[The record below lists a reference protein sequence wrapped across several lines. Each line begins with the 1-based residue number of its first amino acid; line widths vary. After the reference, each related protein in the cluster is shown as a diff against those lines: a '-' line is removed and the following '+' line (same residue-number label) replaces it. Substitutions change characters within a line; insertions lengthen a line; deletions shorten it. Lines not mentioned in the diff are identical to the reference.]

1 MQTLIE
7 SLIEFFGVKDF
18 MPHGYCLGW
27 DSPLLWLSVGS
38 DFIMTLAYATY
49 PIGITYFVLRRKDL
63 QYRWLYLGFFI
74 AFILTCASTHFLSV
88 VTVWLP
94 IYWIEAYVNALSAV
108 VAVATVFAIWWV
120 IPQALKLSSPVELQ
134 KARDQAEAANRA
146 KSMFLANMSHEL
158 RTPLN
163 AILGFSELMGADD
176 DLTPKQK
183 ETLGIINRSGSHLLN
198 MINDVLD
205 ISKIEAGRFE
215 LDNQPCDVIKLLQNI
230 GEMISVRAVNKQLS
244 FNLDIAPTMPRFIL
258 IDDGK
263 LRQVLINLLGNAVKF
278 TQEGGVTL
286 HTKTK
291 PLNETTHILVIDVV
305 DSGAGIAI
313 DKQNEL
319 FKPFVQLAQNSSA
332 IKGTGLGLAISKSLV
347 ELMGGG
353 ISVQSVFGQGSTF
366 SIELPVAL
374 ANSVDVEAKSE
385 WQQVKGLAANQKSWR
400 LLVVDDTTDNRLLL
414 ATMLTDVGFEV
425 REAEN
430 GQEAVDIF
438 EQWQPDL
445 IWMDMRMPVMNGY
458 EATTKIRQLPHG
470 DEVKIIALTAS
481 AFKEQHSGIID
492 AGCDDVLHKPFH
504 VPEIFATLV
513 KHLDVKFIYRTDTDD
528 HCKALRGIITPEM
541 IEVLPLE
548 LRQKLCDTALK
559 LDIEELE
566 SVISEIAALSPNLAQ
581 DLRELLAS
589 YQFDQIIRLTGNNA

>member
-7 SLIEFFGVKDF
+7 SLIEFFGVKNF

-49 PIGITYFVLRRKDL
+49 PIGITYFVLKRKDL

-120 IPQALKLSSPVELQ
+120 IPQALKLPSPVELQ

-163 AILGFSELMGADD
+163 AILGFSELMSADE

-183 ETLGIINRSGSHLLN
+183 ETLGIINRSGSHLLS

-205 ISKIEAGRFE
+205 ISKIEAGRIE
-215 LDNQPCDVIKLLQNI
+215 VDNQPYDLIKLLQDI

-244 FNLDIAPTMPRFIL
+244 FNLDIAPMMPRFMW

-263 LRQVLINLLGNAVKF
+263 LRQVLINLLGNAIKF
-278 TQEGGVTL
+278 TKEGSVTL
-286 HTKTK
+286 HAHTQPITDS
-291 PLNETTHILVIDVV
+291 THTLVIDVV
-305 DSGAGIAI
+305 DSGVGISA
-313 DKQNEL
+313 DKQKEL
-319 FKPFVQLAQNSSA
+319 FKPFVQLAQNNSEVQ
-332 IKGTGLGLAISKSLV
+332 GTGLGLAISKSLV
-347 ELMGGG
+347 ELMGGH
-353 ISVQSVFGQGSTF
+353 IEVRSVFGEGSTF
-366 SIELPVAL
+366 TIQLPVTL
-374 ANSVDVEAKSE
+374 ANIIDVEFKPT
-385 WQQVKGLAANQKSWR
+385 WQQVKILAPNQQSWK
-400 LLVVDDTTDNRLLL
+400 LLVVDDTPDNRLLL
-414 ATMLTDVGFEV
+414 ATLLIDTGFDV
-425 REAEN
+425 REAKN
-430 GQEAVDIF
+430 GEEAIEIF
-438 EQWQPDL
+438 EEWQPHL

-458 EATTKIRQLPHG
+458 EATAKIRQMPHG

-481 AFKEQHSGIID
+481 AFKEQHGGIID
-492 AGCDDVLHKPFH
+492 AGCNDVLHKPFH
-504 VPEIFATLV
+504 VSEIFTTLV
-513 KHLDVKFIYRTDTDD
+513 EQLGVKFNHTDSD
-528 HCKALRGIITPEM
+528 HIEPSRGVITPEM
-541 IEVLPLE
+541 LAVLSLT
-548 LRQKLCDTALK
+548 LRQKLRNAALE
-559 LDIEELE
+559 LDIEAFE
-566 SVISEIAALSPNLAQ
+566 SVIIEIEVLSPNLAYN
-581 DLRELLAS
+581 LRELLAS
-589 YQFDQIIRLTGNNA
+589 YQFEQIVRLTDD